1 MDWLDNNVSKRLE
14 KIADE
19 LLGESFLNECC
30 LDEMVGSTSEIM
42 EPGQNID
49 LPNADIKVEDDSLF
63 MLNTDTDTDTITGAS
78 TVKIPTGEMH
88 FLTPNLVNAD
98 IKVEDDPLFTLNTDT
113 IIDANT
119 VKIPTEEMHFLA
131 PNVIVK
137 SEIEEH
143 SEDSLER
150 FIIVEEA
157 VEEVTTTYDEHILE
171 ICQEDD
177 AMDCTE
183 QYEDIGYE
191 SLSSPEYDYKTRY
204 STPPILTDL
213 LS

>member
-1 MDWLDNNVSKRLE
+1 
-14 KIADE
+14 
-19 LLGESFLNECC
+19 
-30 LDEMVGSTSEIM
+30 MVGSTSEIM

-49 LPNADIKVEDDSLF
+49 LPNADIKVEDDPLF
-63 MLNTDTDTDTITGAS
+63 MLNTDTDTDTITGAN

-88 FLTPNLVNAD
+88 FLAPNQVNAD
-98 IKVEDDPLFTLNTDT
+98 IKAEDALLFTLNTGTEKITDV
-113 IIDANT
+113 NT

-131 PNVIVK
+131 PNVVVK

-143 SEDSLER
+143 SEDESNSLER

>member
-63 MLNTDTDTDTITGAS
+63 MLNTDTDTITGAS

>member
-1 MDWLDNNVSKRLE
+1 VQYALFIFQNNIVLQ
-14 KIADE
+14 
-19 LLGESFLNECC
+19 SFLNECC
-30 LDEMVGSTSEIM
+30 LDDLVGSTSEIM

-49 LPNADIKVEDDSLF
+49 LPNADIKVEDDPLF
-63 MLNTDTDTDTITGAS
+63 MLNTDTDTITDTN
-78 TVKIPTGEMH
+78 TVKIPTGELH
-88 FLTPNLVNAD
+88 FLAPNVVNAT
-98 IKVEDDPLFTLNTDT
+98 IKVEDGPLFTPNTVTDT
-113 IIDANT
+113 ITDANT
-119 VKIPTEEMHFLA
+119 VKIPTEEMHFLV
-131 PNVIVK
+131 PNMVVK

-143 SEDSLER
+143 SEDESNSLER

-171 ICQEDD
+171 MCQEDD
-177 AMDCTE
+177 DMDCTD